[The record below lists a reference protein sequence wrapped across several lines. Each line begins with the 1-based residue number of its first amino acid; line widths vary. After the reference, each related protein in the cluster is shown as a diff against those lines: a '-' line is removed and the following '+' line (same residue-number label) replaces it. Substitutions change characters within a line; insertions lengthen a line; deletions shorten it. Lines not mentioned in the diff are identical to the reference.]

1 MIFPFRTGDV
11 SIIEKLCENLC
22 EKEIEQK
29 AKRTVTTPLFIAAQH
44 NQKKM
49 VEHLL
54 TACKDERTS
63 NMDGVT
69 PLLIAIR
76 EGNIEIVQ
84 LLLDKDSVDEIDN
97 EDRNVFHYAFMSRE
111 PEKLTTMIKDFIE
124 KTSES
129 ESKFS
134 EKLQDL
140 LTAKDLN
147 ENTPL
152 HTLAEQTF
160 ELEYFEK
167 IFTCLDAV
175 EVLECFFYF
184 FLFFFVFFRCWNV
197 SERRIPQRRLR
208 FIRRLVRPTALL
220 WKQCWTS
227 GKETWKRSSSS

>member
-1 MIFPFRTGDV
+1 MK
-11 SIIEKLCENLC
+11 KLCER
-22 EKEIEQK
+22 EIEQK
-29 AKRTVTTPLFIAAQH
+29 TKRTTPLFVAAQN

-54 TACKDERTS
+54 KKCKKDERTS
-63 NMDGVT
+63 NMEGVT
-69 PLLIAIR
+69 PLLIAVR
-76 EGNIEIVQ
+76 EGNIEIVDK
-84 LLLDKDSVDEIDN
+84 LLDKESVEEKDN
-97 EDRNVFHYAFMSRE
+97 EDRNVLHYAFMSRE

-175 EVLECFFYF
+175 EVLECF
-184 FLFFFVFFRCWNV
+184 LA
-197 SERRIPQRRLR
+197 S
-208 FIRRLVRPTALL
+208 
-220 WKQCWTS
+220 
-227 GKETWKRSSSS
+227 